1 MAESN
6 AVAKTNT
13 NQLTHSERFVN
24 MVTREFSSNVAGTL
38 QLSEYQKTLVQG
50 YFIAVD
56 RALKAAEEERIRK
69 NGNNKDPKWN
79 NELPVTWDTVNRT
92 ALALDVVHYAKM
104 GLDMMQPNHL
114 FAIPFKNNKKNQY
127 DINLMPGYNG
137 IRYIAEK
144 YAVEAPVAVTTEVVY
159 STDKF
164 NPIKKSLSNK
174 IESYEFEI
182 TNAFDRGNIVGGFA
196 YIEYKDAT
204 KNELILMS
212 MKDIEKRKPKHAS
225 ANFWGGTT
233 KEWKNGKQVE
243 VETDGWLDEMV
254 RKTLIREAYSAKH
267 IPLDPKK
274 VDDAYQHMKLQELRF
289 AEMEAQASIDTN
301 ANMILIDSDS
311 GEVVEIEDD
320 AAEVSEVSEVS
331 ELPSETTD
339 NAPTAQTE
347 AETSSVTDAPSF

>member
-38 QLSEYQKTLVQG
+38 QLSEYQKTLIQG

-233 KEWKNGKQVE
+233 KEWKNGKQVD

-301 ANMILIDSDS
+301 ANMILVDSDS
-311 GEVVEIEDD
+311 GEVVEIED
-320 AAEVSEVSEVS
+320 E
-331 ELPSETTD
+331 
-339 NAPTAQTE
+339 
-347 AETSSVTDAPSF
+347 VTDAPMTLEPPTVTEAAHETATTDTVQPIPTEGPSF

>member
-1 MAESN
+1 MAKTN
-6 AVAKTNT
+6 AVANTKT

-24 MVTREFSSNVAGTL
+24 MVTKEFSSNVAGTL
-38 QLSEYQKTLVQG
+38 QLSEYQRTLVQG

-56 RALKAAEEERIRK
+56 RAIKAAEEERVRK

-127 DINLMPGYNG
+127 DVNLMPGYNG

-164 NPIKKSLSNK
+164 KPIKKSLSNK
-174 IESYEFEI
+174 VESFEFEI
-182 TNAFDRGNIVGGFA
+182 TNAFDRGQIIGGFA
-196 YIEYKDAT
+196 YLEYKDST
-204 KNELILMS
+204 KNKLVIMS
-212 MKDIEKRKPKHAS
+212 MKDIEKRKPDHAS
-225 ANFWGGTT
+225 ANFWGGKT
-233 KEWKNGKQVE
+233 KKWQNGKQVE

-289 AEMEAQASIDTN
+289 AEMETQASIDEN

-320 AAEVSEVSEVS
+320 ASEVSEVS
-331 ELPSETTD
+331 ELPSETTE
-339 NAPTAQTE
+339 NVPTAQTE
-347 AETSSVTDAPSF
+347 DVSSAVTGGPSF